1 MERQPEQR
9 LPEAQIDDGSAASSL
24 AVGKGSVRQQ
34 EGNSRDGIG
43 GEYSGPEL
51 PEDIWYH
58 IHSLMTLRDAARAA
72 CLSHAFLR
80 SWRCHPNLIF
90 DHGILFQL
98 RHDLA
103 STVNHIFENRSGI
116 GVKTLKL
123 DFSCYHEPKAY
134 SYLHRWLR
142 IAVTRGTE
150 KLVVLSA
157 SDVAFNF
164 PCSILSDGN
173 GSTIQHLHLVECG
186 FHPTVSLVCMRS
198 LTVLHLD
205 RVGITGD
212 ELGWLFSGCVA
223 LEQLKLRRCSKI
235 ACLKIPFEM
244 QRLSYL
250 QVSCHKLRMIKN
262 EAPNICS
269 FDFLGDRIEIS
280 LGDSMRLKNLDVLC
294 NNVLRYAREEFPSSA
309 PNLETL
315 RIFSRYEVA
324 NTAMAFA
331 PSKFLHLKYLSISLA
346 VAYDFLSLVYFLD
359 AAPSL
364 ETFKLRVMIGLRHAD
379 ELFLEDPSQL
389 RQMPGYRHDKLQS
402 VKISRFCSSKSMV
415 ELASHILENSVSLEC
430 LTLDTTDCSF
440 RCSGDTSTRC
450 SSLVRPWEADKA
462 VLVIE
467 KYIKGK
473 VPSTVRLD
481 VVEPCSRCHVI
492 LLEGGGWMR
501 A

>member
-1 MERQPEQR
+1 MLLKHLDLYISTLRQKNLSLQCSI
-9 LPEAQIDDGSAASSL
+9 LPEC
-24 AVGKGSVRQQ
+24 
-34 EGNSRDGIG
+34 
-43 GEYSGPEL
+43 YS
-51 PEDIWYH
+51 DIWCH
-58 IHSLMTLRDAARAA
+58 IHSLMTLRDAAHAA

-98 RHDLA
+98 RHVLA

-142 IAVTRGTE
+142 IAVTPGTE

-164 PCSILSDGN
+164 PWSILSDGN
-173 GSTIQHLHLVECG
+173 GSTIRHLHLVDCG

-198 LTVLHLD
+198 LTVLHFD
-205 RVGITGD
+205 RVAVTGD
-212 ELGWLFSGCVA
+212 ELGYLFSSCVA

-235 ACLKIPFEM
+235 TCLKIPFEM

-250 QVSCHKLRMIKN
+250 QVSVCHKLRMIKN

-280 LGDSMRLKNLDVLC
+280 LGDSLRLKNLDVLC
-294 NNVLRYAREEFPSSA
+294 NNVLRNAREEFPSSA

-315 RIFSRYEVA
+315 SIFSRHEVA

-331 PSKFLHLKYLSISLA
+331 PSKFLHLKHLSISIA
-346 VAYDFLSLVYFLD
+346 VAYDYLSLVYFLD

-364 ETFKLRVMIGLRHAD
+364 ETFKLHVLIGLRPAD
-379 ELFLEDPSQL
+379 ELRLEDPSHL
-389 RQMPGYRHDKLQS
+389 RQIPGYRHDKLRS
-402 VKISRFCSSKSMV
+402 VKISTFYSSKGMV
-415 ELASHILENSVSLEC
+415 ELVSHGL
-430 LTLDTTDCSF
+430 
-440 RCSGDTSTRC
+440 
-450 SSLVRPWEADKA
+450 
-462 VLVIE
+462 
-467 KYIKGK
+467 
-473 VPSTVRLD
+473 
-481 VVEPCSRCHVI
+481 
-492 LLEGGGWMR
+492 
-501 A
+501 

>member
-1 MERQPEQR
+1 MNIYQLFE
-9 LPEAQIDDGSAASSL
+9 ITTVKDGSAASSL
-24 AVGKGSVRQQ
+24 AIGNGSVCQQ
-34 EGNSRDGIG
+34 EDNSRDGTG

-51 PEDIWYH
+51 PEDIWCH

-72 CLSHAFLR
+72 CLSRTFLR
-80 SWRCHPNLIF
+80 SWRCHPNLIL

-98 RHDLA
+98 RHVLA
-103 STVNHIFENRSGI
+103 STVNHIFENHSGI

-142 IAVTRGTE
+142 IAVTPGTE

-173 GSTIQHLHLVECG
+173 GITIQHLHLVDCG

-198 LTVLHLD
+198 LTVLHFD
-205 RVGITGD
+205 RVAVTGD
-212 ELGWLFSGCVA
+212 ELGYLFSSCVA

-235 ACLKIPFEM
+235 TCLEIPFEL

-250 QVSCHKLRMIKN
+250 QVSVCHKLRMIKN

-280 LGDSMRLKNLDVLC
+280 LGDSLRLKNLDVLC
-294 NNVLRYAREEFPSSA
+294 NNVLRYACEEFPSSA

-315 RIFSRYEVA
+315 SIFSRHEVA
-324 NTAMAFA
+324 NTAMAFT
-331 PSKFLHLKYLSISLA
+331 PSKFLHLKYLSISIA
-346 VAYDFLSLVYFLD
+346 VAYDYLSLVYFLD

-364 ETFKLRVMIGLRHAD
+364 ETFKLCVLTGLRPAD
-379 ELFLEDPSQL
+379 ELLLEDPSQL
-389 RQMPGYRHDKLQS
+389 RQMSGYCHHKLQT

-415 ELASHILENSVSLEC
+415 ELVSHILENSVSLEC

-440 RCSGDTSTRC
+440 RCSGDRSTRC
-450 SSLVRPWEADKA
+450 SDLVRPWEADKA
-462 VLVIE
+462 VLVIK

-473 VPSTVRLD
+473 VPSTVKLD
-481 VVEPCSRCHVI
+481 VVEPCNRCHVI
-492 LLEGGGWMR
+492 LLDGGGWIR